1 MKNRNSQSGPQ
12 SDGLSPLFRKA
23 QRKVE
28 RRHLRDRMILLH
40 HEKQRKKM
48 QQELGQDPYLDT
60 PH

>member
-1 MKNRNSQSGPQ
+1 M
-12 SDGLSPLFRKA
+12 FRKA

-40 HEKQRKKM
+40 HEKQRKEM
-48 QQELGQDPYLDT
+48 QRQLGQDPYLDT